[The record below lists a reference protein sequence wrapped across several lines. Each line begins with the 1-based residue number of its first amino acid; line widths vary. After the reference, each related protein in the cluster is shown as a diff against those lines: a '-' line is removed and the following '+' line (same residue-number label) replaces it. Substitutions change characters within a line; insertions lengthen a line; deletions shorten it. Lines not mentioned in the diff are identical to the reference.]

1 MAISDQRWTPAE
13 LLEMLDRE
21 IATHLNGGY
30 GPGKRNAMVASLRAA
45 LTTAKNAK
53 PQSTGA

>member
-13 LLEMLDRE
+13 ILAMTDNE
-21 IATHLNGGY
+21 IAIHLNGGY

-53 PQSTGA
+53 SA